1 MRNILPVAVLA
12 LTVAMAGGA
21 QAGSTSAPSGN
32 AGTNVGDSL
41 NEPMVVTADNGN
53 VREQPNAQ
61 AKLLTTVPHRERVVM
76 IGTANGGAWA
86 HVMVDGVDGYMDLVQ
101 LAKAPPAES
110 TSTFTTEQSAP
121 RYMTVTADSANVRQ
135 RPSNDSALLV
145 TLLRGTR
152 VVVVGSD
159 QGWARIHGSDH
170 DGYVEVTKLADA
182 TSSYGGTYYAP
193 SSSTS
198 VPTYQHQPSYQY
210 QPNGQTYQYQQGYQ
224 YQPTYQ
230 YQPNGQGY
238 PPAMRVVNGGGGTIH
253 QAPDSRSPLLGT
265 VPPGYSV
272 QVLGTVDGGWAHV
285 VTNGLDGYMSHNQLQ

>member
-1 MRNILPVAVLA
+1 
-12 LTVAMAGGA
+12 
-21 QAGSTSAPSGN
+21 
-32 AGTNVGDSL
+32 
-41 NEPMVVTADNGN
+41 

-61 AKLLTTVPHRERVVM
+61 AKLLTTVPRGQKVVM

-86 HVMVDGVDGYMDLVQ
+86 HVMVNGIDGYMDLVQ
-101 LAKAPPAES
+101 LAKAPAET

-121 RYMTVTADSANVRQ
+121 RYMMVTADSANVRRQ
-135 RPSNDSALLV
+135 PTNDSELLV
-145 TLLRGTR
+145 TLPRGSR
-152 VVVVGSD
+152 VVVVGTD

-170 DGYVEVTKLADA
+170 DGYVEYAKLADA
-182 TSSYGGTYYAP
+182 TPTYYAP
-193 SSSTS
+193 SYSTT
-198 VPTYQHQPSYQY
+198 VPNYQYQPSYQY

-253 QAPDSRSPLLGT
+253 QMPDSRSPLLGT

-285 VTNGLDGYMSHNQLQ
+285 VANGVDGYMSYNQLQ

>member
-61 AKLLTTVPHRERVVM
+61 AKLLTTVPHGERVVM

-86 HVMVDGVDGYMDLVQ
+86 HVMADGVDGYMDLVQ

-121 RYMTVTADSANVRQ
+121 RYMTVTADLANVRQ

-145 TLLRGTR
+145 TLPRGTR

-170 DGYVEVTKLADA
+170 DGYVEVAKLADA

-193 SSSTS
+193 SYSTS
-198 VPTYQHQPSYQY
+198 VPTYQYQPS
-210 QPNGQTYQYQQGYQ
+210 
-224 YQPTYQ
+224 YQ

-253 QAPDSRSPLLGT
+253 QMPDSRSPLLGI

-285 VTNGLDGYMSHNQLQ
+285 VANGIDGYMSYNQFQ